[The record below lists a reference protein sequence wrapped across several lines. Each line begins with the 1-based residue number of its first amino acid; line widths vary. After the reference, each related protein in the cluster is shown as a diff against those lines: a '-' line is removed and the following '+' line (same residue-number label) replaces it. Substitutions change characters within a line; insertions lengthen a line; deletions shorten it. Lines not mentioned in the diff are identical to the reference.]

1 MKVLYISSRDNP
13 RIKLLAA
20 LAANPRERHRHGQTL
35 LDGPHLLDC
44 ALDAGVPLLEVCVSM
59 SGRNNTE
66 IAALLARLPV
76 GLEPLC
82 VPDALFERISTV
94 ETPTGILARVAIPEV
109 SAAASNA
116 GEGAV
121 VVLDAVQDP
130 GNLGSILRTAVAA
143 GVGTIW
149 LTPGCAQAWAPKVL
163 RAGMGAHF
171 HLSISEQVDVL
182 ALLHDYPGKVI
193 ATGLSA
199 NAEDVYAVD
208 LACPLIWLFGAE
220 GQGVC
225 APLLARATAIVTIP
239 MAAGIE
245 SLNVGA
251 AAAICLF
258 EQARQRRV
266 CGKAQAWGGA
276 KLVGL
281 HEG

>member
-1 MKVLYISSRDNP
+1 MLFISSRDNP

-20 LAANPRERHRHGQTL
+20 LAATPRERHKHGQTL
-35 LDGPHLLDC
+35 LDGPHLLGC
-44 ALDAGVPLLEVCVSM
+44 ALDAGVALMEVCVSM
-59 SGRNNTE
+59 SGSKNAE
-66 IAALLARLPV
+66 VAALLARLPA

-94 ETPTGILARVAIPEV
+94 ETPTGILARIAIPY
-109 SAAASNA
+109 ASTTTWVA
-116 GEGAV
+116 GEGSV

-130 GNLGSILRTAVAA
+130 GNLGSILRTAAAA

-171 HLSISEQVDVL
+171 HLSIIEQVDVL
-182 ALLHDYPGKVI
+182 ALLHDYPGKVL

-199 NAEDVYAVD
+199 NAEDVYAAD
-208 LACPLIWLFGAE
+208 LACPLVWLFGAE

-225 APLLARATAIVTIP
+225 PPLLARATAVVTIP
-239 MAAGIE
+239 MATGIE

-251 AAAICLF
+251 AAAVCLF
-258 EQARQRRV
+258 EQARQRRERS
-266 CGKAQAWGGA
+266 C
-276 KLVGL
+276 
-281 HEG
+281 